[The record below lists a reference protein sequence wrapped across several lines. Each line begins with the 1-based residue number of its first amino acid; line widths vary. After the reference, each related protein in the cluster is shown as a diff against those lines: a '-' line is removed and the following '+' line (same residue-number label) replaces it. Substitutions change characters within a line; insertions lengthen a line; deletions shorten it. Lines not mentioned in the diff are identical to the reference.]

1 MKNPGVLLIGHPML
15 RRKALPLPRSALKRK
30 NVQQHIR
37 NMIAVMRRSQ
47 GVGLAANQVGLPW
60 DIFVM
65 ENRSSRRYPGRPSF
79 PLRIFVN
86 ADIVEHSQRIVHDFE
101 GCLSIPGYRGRV
113 PRARAV
119 TLKAWDEQGRTIIH
133 RFSGFE
139 ARVVQH
145 ECDHLQ
151 GFFYVDRMPDMKN
164 WFAVPEP
171 SKRGQR
177 RGNR

>member
-1 MKNPGVLLIGHPML
+1 
-15 RRKALPLPRSALKRK
+15 
-30 NVQQHIR
+30 
-37 NMIAVMRRSQ
+37 MITVMRRSQ

-65 ENRSSRRYPGRPSF
+65 ENRSSQRYPGRPAF
-79 PLRIFVN
+79 PLRVLIN
-86 ADIVEHSQRIVHDFE
+86 AVIVERSQRIVHDFE

-113 PRARAV
+113 PRAQAV
-119 TLKAWDEQGRTIIH
+119 TLKAWNEQGQNIVH

-151 GFFYVDRMPDMKN
+151 GFFYVDRMPDMKH
-164 WFAVPEP
+164 WFAVSEF
-171 SKRGQR
+171 SKRGR
-177 RGNR
+177 HRGKR